1 MACGSGPATC
11 SADKNLRTLRTA
23 SKGRKIVGLKEFYER
38 HFSGTDEK
46 IISPGFALRVGG
58 VGLGLFILTYF
69 LFSWTMETIIHNR
82 KEVIVPDI
90 SGKSSINALQ
100 ALSENNLA
108 IKIGGYEFNEAV
120 PIGTVLRQIPD
131 AGTSVRE
138 GKIVRVVF
146 SQGGESVFTP
156 NLIGLPLRNAELLL
170 RQRQLVLGEVSESYS
185 LKAEKGTVL
194 SQDPK
199 PELSVSKNTMVQV
212 AVSAGLPPAG
222 IVMMP
227 DFRQKRSDD
236 AQQWAAQNS
245 LNLGI
250 SEDPNS
256 LFPGGTILDQAPAP
270 DTVVSADSRITLTV
284 SSRKGSS
291 AGAEKEFRVHYE
303 VSQSGSQRHI
313 RVVALAKGGDR
324 EIFNGLRDPGSKID
338 LSVPYGGAEKIRIF
352 VNGILVE
359 ERPVK

>member
-1 MACGSGPATC
+1 MGIK
-11 SADKNLRTLRTA
+11 D
-23 SKGRKIVGLKEFYER
+23 FYQR

-58 VGLGLFILTYF
+58 VGLALFLLTYF
-69 LFSWTMETIIHNR
+69 LFSWTMETVIHNR

-90 SGKSSINALQ
+90 SGKSSASALQ

-108 IKIGGYEFNEAV
+108 MSIGGYEFNEAV

-185 LKAEKGTVL
+185 LKAEKGTIL

-212 AVSAGLPPAG
+212 VVSAGTPPAG
-222 IVMMP
+222 IVMLP
-227 DFRQKRSDD
+227 DFRQKKTDE
-236 AQQWAAQNS
+236 AQQWASQNS
-245 LNLGI
+245 VSLSLI
-250 SEDPNS
+250 EDSAS
-256 LFPGGTILDQAPAP
+256 LFPAGTIIDQSPAP
-270 DTVVSADSRITLTV
+270 DAVVTADSKITLTV
-284 SSRKGSS
+284 SSRKGAASS
-291 AGAEKEFRVHYE
+291 AEKEFRVHYE
-303 VSQSGSQRHI
+303 VPQGGAQRHI
-313 RVVALAKGGDR
+313 RMVALGASGDR

-338 LSVPYGGAEKIRIF
+338 LSVPYGGTVKIRIF
-352 VNGILVE
+352 MNGILVE

>member
-1 MACGSGPATC
+1 MGF
-11 SADKNLRTLRTA
+11 
-23 SKGRKIVGLKEFYER
+23 KEFWQK
-38 HFSGTDEK
+38 HFSNSDER
-46 IISPGFALRVGG
+46 IVSPGFVLRVGG
-58 VGLGLFILTYF
+58 VGLALFLLTYF
-69 LFSWTMETIIHNR
+69 LFSWTMETVIHNR
-82 KEVIVPDI
+82 KEVMVPDI
-90 SGKSSINALQ
+90 AGKSSVNALQ
-100 ALSENNLA
+100 ALSELNLA
-108 IKIGGYEFNEAV
+108 MKIDGYEFNETV
-120 PIGTVLRQIPD
+120 PIGTVLRQTPE
-131 AGTSVRE
+131 AGSTVRE

-212 AVSAGLPPAG
+212 AVSAGAPPAG

-227 DFRQKRSDD
+227 DFRQKRSDE
-236 AQQWAAQNS
+236 AQQWAAQS
-245 LNLGI
+245 GVPLNI
-250 SEDPNS
+250 KEDPGS
-256 LFPGGTILDQAPAP
+256 LFPGGTVIDQDPQP
-270 DTVVSADSRITLTV
+270 DTVVSPDSKVTLTV
-284 SSRKGSS
+284 SSRKGDASS
-291 AGAEKEFRVHYE
+291 GKEFRVHYE
-303 VSQSGSQRHI
+303 VSQSGAQRHI
-313 RVVALAKGGDR
+313 RVVALGKSGDR

-338 LSVPYGGAEKIRIF
+338 LSVPYAGAEKIRIF

>member
-1 MACGSGPATC
+1 MGF
-11 SADKNLRTLRTA
+11 
-23 SKGRKIVGLKEFYER
+23 KEFWQK
-38 HFSGTDEK
+38 HFSNSDER
-46 IISPGFALRVGG
+46 IVSPGFVLRVGG
-58 VGLGLFILTYF
+58 VGLALFFLTYF
-69 LFSWTMETIIHNR
+69 LFSWTMETVIHNR

-90 SGKSSINALQ
+90 TGKSSASGLQ
-100 ALSENNLA
+100 ALSELNLA
-108 IKIGGYEFNEAV
+108 MKIEGTEFNETV
-120 PIGTVLRQIPD
+120 PIGTVLRQVPG
-131 AGTSVRE
+131 AGSTVRE
-138 GKIVRVVF
+138 GKVVRVVF
-146 SQGGESVFTP
+146 SQGGESVFIP

-227 DFRQKRSDD
+227 DFRQKKSDE
-236 AQQWAAQNS
+236 AQQWASQNAVT
-245 LNLGI
+245 I
-250 SEDPNS
+250 AMTEDPSS
-256 LFPGGTILDQAPAP
+256 LFPGGTIIDQNPLP
-270 DTVVSADSRITLTV
+270 DTVVGNGAKVTLTV
-284 SSRKGSS
+284 SSRKGSAS
-291 AGAEKEFRVHYE
+291 SEKEFRVHYE

-313 RVVALAKGGDR
+313 RIVALGKSGDR

>member
-1 MACGSGPATC
+1 MTDVCSVPATPAEAAE
-11 SADKNLRTLRTA
+11 SE
-23 SKGRKIVGLKEFYER
+23 IV
-38 HFSGTDEK
+38 
-46 IISPGFALRVGG
+46 
-58 VGLGLFILTYF
+58 
-69 LFSWTMETIIHNR
+69 
-82 KEVIVPDI
+82 
-90 SGKSSINALQ
+90 SGKSSASALQ
-100 ALSENNLA
+100 SLSEINLA
-108 IKIGGYEFNEAV
+108 MKIEGYEFNESV
-120 PIGTVLRQIPD
+120 PIGTVLRQVPSS
-131 AGTSVRE
+131 GSTVRE

-227 DFRQKRSDD
+227 DFRQKKSDE
-236 AQQWAAQNS
+236 AQQWAADNS
-245 LNLGI
+245 VTLTL
-250 SEDPNS
+250 SEDPSS
-256 LFPGGTILDQAPAP
+256 LFPGGTIIDQTPLP
-270 DTVVSADSRITLTV
+270 DTVVSAGAKVALTV
-284 SSRKGSS
+284 SSR
-291 AGAEKEFRVHYE
+291 AGASASEKEFRVHYE

-313 RVVALAKGGDR
+313 RVVALGKSGDR

>member
-1 MACGSGPATC
+1 
-11 SADKNLRTLRTA
+11 
-23 SKGRKIVGLKEFYER
+23 VGFKEFWQK
-38 HFSGTDEK
+38 HFSNSDER
-46 IISPGFALRVGG
+46 IVSPGFVLRVGG
-58 VGLGLFILTYF
+58 VGFILFFLTYF
-69 LFSWTMETIIHNR
+69 LFSWTMETVIHNR

-90 SGKSSINALQ
+90 SGKSSVNALQ
-100 ALSENNLA
+100 ALSETNLA
-108 IKIGGYEFNEAV
+108 MKIEGYEFNESV
-120 PIGTVLRQIPD
+120 PIGTVLRQVPG
-131 AGTSVRE
+131 AGSTVRE

-212 AVSAGLPPAG
+212 VVSAGVPPAG
-222 IVMMP
+222 IIMMP
-227 DFRQKRSDD
+227 DFRQKKSDE
-236 AQQWAAQNS
+236 AQQWAAQSGVS
-245 LNLGI
+245 LRL
-250 SEDPNS
+250 SEDANS
-256 LFPGGTILDQAPAP
+256 LFPGGTIIDQDPQP
-270 DTVVSADSRITLTV
+270 DTVVSAGGKVSLTV
-284 SSRKGSS
+284 SSRKGVGGS
-291 AGAEKEFRVHYE
+291 EKEFRVHYE
-303 VSQSGSQRHI
+303 VSQSGAQRHI
-313 RVVALAKGGDR
+313 RVVALGKSGDR

-338 LSVPYGGAEKIRIF
+338 LSVPYAGAEKIRIF

>member
-1 MACGSGPATC
+1 MGF
-11 SADKNLRTLRTA
+11 
-23 SKGRKIVGLKEFYER
+23 KEFWQK
-38 HFSGTDEK
+38 HFSNSDERV
-46 IISPGFALRVGG
+46 ISPGFVLRVGG
-58 VGLGLFILTYF
+58 VGVLLFFMTYF
-69 LFSWTMETIIHNR
+69 LFSWTMETVIHNR

-90 SGKSSINALQ
+90 SGKSSVTALQ
-100 ALSENNLA
+100 ALSELNLA
-108 IKIGGYEFNEAV
+108 MKIEGTEFNESV
-120 PIGTVLRQIPD
+120 PIGTVLRQVPS
-131 AGTSVRE
+131 AGSTVRE
-138 GKIVRVVF
+138 GKIVRVIF

-185 LKAEKGTVL
+185 LKADKGTVL

-212 AVSAGLPPAG
+212 VVSAGVPPAG

-227 DFRQKRSDD
+227 DFRQKKSDE
-236 AQQWAAQNS
+236 AQQWASQNNVS
-245 LNLGI
+245 LKL
-250 SEDPNS
+250 SEDAGS
-256 LFPGGTILDQAPAP
+256 LFPGGTIIDQDPQP
-270 DTVVSADSRITLTV
+270 DTVVAAGAKVSLTV
-284 SSRKGSS
+284 SSRKGA
-291 AGAEKEFRVHYE
+291 AGAEREFRVHYE

-313 RVVALAKGGDR
+313 RVVALGKSGDR

-338 LSVPYGGAEKIRIF
+338 LSVPYGGAEKVRIF

>member
-1 MACGSGPATC
+1 
-11 SADKNLRTLRTA
+11 
-23 SKGRKIVGLKEFYER
+23 VGLKEFYQR
-38 HFSGTDEK
+38 HFSSTDEK
-46 IISPGFALRVGG
+46 IVSPGFVLRVGG
-58 VGLGLFILTYF
+58 VGLVLFFLTYF
-69 LFSWTMETIIHNR
+69 LFSWTMETVIHNR

-90 SGKSSINALQ
+90 SGKSSASALQ
-100 ALSENNLA
+100 SLSEINLA
-108 IKIGGYEFNEAV
+108 MKIEGYEFNESV
-120 PIGTVLRQIPD
+120 PIGTVLRQVPSS
-131 AGTSVRE
+131 GSTVRE

-227 DFRQKRSDD
+227 DFRQKKSDE
-236 AQQWAAQNS
+236 AQQWAADNS
-245 LNLGI
+245 VTLTL
-250 SEDPNS
+250 SEDPSS
-256 LFPGGTILDQAPAP
+256 LFPGGTIIDQTPLP
-270 DTVVSADSRITLTV
+270 DTVVSAGAKVALTV
-284 SSRKGSS
+284 SSR
-291 AGAEKEFRVHYE
+291 AGASASEKEFRVHYE

-313 RVVALAKGGDR
+313 RVVALGKSGDR

>member
-1 MACGSGPATC
+1 MGF
-11 SADKNLRTLRTA
+11 
-23 SKGRKIVGLKEFYER
+23 KEFWQK
-38 HFSGTDEK
+38 HFSNSDER
-46 IISPGFALRVGG
+46 IVSPGFVLRVGG
-58 VGLGLFILTYF
+58 VGLALFFLTYF
-69 LFSWTMETIIHNR
+69 LFSWTMETVIHNR

-90 SGKSSINALQ
+90 TGKSSASGLQ
-100 ALSENNLA
+100 ALSELNLA
-108 IKIGGYEFNEAV
+108 MKIEGTEFNETV
-120 PIGTVLRQIPD
+120 PIGTVLRQVPG
-131 AGTSVRE
+131 AGSTVRE

-146 SQGGESVFTP
+146 SQGGESVFIP

-227 DFRQKRSDD
+227 DFRQKKSDE
-236 AQQWAAQNS
+236 AQQWASQNS
-245 LNLGI
+245 VTLAMT
-250 SEDPNS
+250 EDASS
-256 LFPGGTILDQAPAP
+256 LFPGGTIIDQNPLP
-270 DTVVSADSRITLTV
+270 DTVVGNGARVTLTV
-284 SSRKGSS
+284 SSRKGSAS
-291 AGAEKEFRVHYE
+291 SEKEFRVHYE

-313 RVVALAKGGDR
+313 RIMALGKSGDR

>member
-1 MACGSGPATC
+1 MG
-11 SADKNLRTLRTA
+11 
-23 SKGRKIVGLKEFYER
+23 IKEFYQRHLSASDER
-38 HFSGTDEK
+38 IVSA
-46 IISPGFALRVGG
+46 GFVARVGG
-58 VGLGLFILTYF
+58 VGLVLSVLTYF
-69 LFSWTMETIIHNR
+69 LFSWSMQTVIHSR
-82 KEVIVPDI
+82 KEVLVPDI
-90 SGKSSINALQ
+90 SGKSSVNALQ

-108 IKIGGYEFNEAV
+108 MKIEGYEFNEDV

-131 AGTSVRE
+131 SGSTVRE

-199 PELSVSKNTMVQV
+199 SELSVSKNTMVQV
-212 AVSAGLPPAG
+212 VVSAGVPPAG

-227 DFRQKRSDD
+227 DFRQKKSEE
-236 AQQWAAQNS
+236 AQDWASQNNLS
-245 LNLGI
+245 LSI
-250 SEDPNS
+250 SEDANS
-256 LFPGGTILDQAPAP
+256 LFPGGTVIDQSPAP
-270 DTVVSADSRITLTV
+270 DTVVASEARVELTV
-284 SSRKGSS
+284 SSRKSA
-291 AGAEKEFRVHYE
+291 AGASEKEFRVHYE

-313 RVVALAKGGDR
+313 RVVAMGKRGDR

-338 LSVPYGGAEKIRIF
+338 LSVPYGGAEKVRIF

-359 ERPVK
+359 ERLVK

>member
-1 MACGSGPATC
+1 MG
-11 SADKNLRTLRTA
+11 
-23 SKGRKIVGLKEFYER
+23 IKEFYQR
-38 HFSGTDEK
+38 HFSSSDER
-46 IISPGFALRVGG
+46 IISPGFVLRVGS
-58 VGLGLFILTYF
+58 VGFALFFLTYF
-69 LFSWTMETIIHNR
+69 LFSWTMETVIHNR
-82 KEVIVPDI
+82 KEVLVPDI
-90 SGKSSINALQ
+90 SGKSSVNALQ

-108 IKIGGYEFNEAV
+108 MKIEGYEFNEAV
-120 PIGTVLRQIPD
+120 PIGTVLRQVPD
-131 AGTSVRE
+131 AGATVRE

-194 SQDPK
+194 TQDPK

-227 DFRQKRSDD
+227 DFRQKKSDE
-236 AQQWAAQNS
+236 AQQWASQSGMS
-245 LNLGI
+245 LSL
-250 SEDPNS
+250 SEDPGS
-256 LFPGGTILDQAPAP
+256 LFPGGTIIDQSPVP
-270 DTVVSADSRITLTV
+270 DTVVSAESRITLTV
-284 SSRKGSS
+284 SSRKGAQ
-291 AGAEKEFRVHYE
+291 AGSEKEFRVHYE

-313 RVVALAKGGDR
+313 RVVALGKSGDR

>member
-1 MACGSGPATC
+1 MG
-11 SADKNLRTLRTA
+11 
-23 SKGRKIVGLKEFYER
+23 IKEFYQR
-38 HFSGTDEK
+38 HFTTSDEK
-46 IISPGFALRVGG
+46 VISPGFLARIGG
-58 VGLGLFILTYF
+58 IGLLLFFLTYF
-69 LFSWTMETIIHNR
+69 LFSWTMETVIHNR

-90 SGKSSINALQ
+90 TGKSSASGLQ
-100 ALSENNLA
+100 ALSELNLA
-108 IKIGGYEFNEAV
+108 MKIEGTEFNETV
-120 PIGTVLRQIPD
+120 PIGTVLRQVPG
-131 AGTSVRE
+131 AGSTVRE

-156 NLIGLPLRNAELLL
+156 SLIGLPLRNAELLL

-185 LKAEKGTVL
+185 LKADKGTVL

-212 AVSAGLPPAG
+212 VVSAGLPPAG

-227 DFRQKRSDD
+227 DFRQKKSDE
-236 AQQWAAQNS
+236 AQQWASQNKVQ
-245 LNLGI
+245 LVLT
-250 SEDPNS
+250 EDAAS
-256 LFPGGTILDQAPAP
+256 LFPGGTIIDQNPAP
-270 DTVVSADSRITLTV
+270 DAVVASDARVTLTV
-284 SSRKGSS
+284 SGRKGGSS
-291 AGAEKEFRVHYE
+291 GSEREFRVHYE

-313 RVVALAKGGDR
+313 RVVAMGKTGDR

-338 LSVPYGGAEKIRIF
+338 LSVPYGGAEKVRIF